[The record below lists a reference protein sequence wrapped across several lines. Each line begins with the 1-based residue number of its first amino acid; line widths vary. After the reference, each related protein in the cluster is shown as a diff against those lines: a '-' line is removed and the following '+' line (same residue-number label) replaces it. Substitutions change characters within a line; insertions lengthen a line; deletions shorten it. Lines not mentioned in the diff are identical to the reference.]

1 MALAYNNTSIPP
13 RGGIV
18 NFNNA
23 SKEKVI
29 FDNTTVWTM
38 QKDLII
44 TNGATSYYGAPRYGS
59 GDGPSTAQTSM
70 TSQGWRIY
78 NDSRC
83 VFGLPTKVT
92 FTGFTTLKFTIVK
105 NSVFNAGYVGYR
117 TDQISYLEAG
127 GVNIPTKAYT
137 KSTGTFSIAIKDAS
151 GYIIMQGMSAG
162 AGIGPGEIVASK
174 VWLE

>member
-83 VFGLPTKVT
+83 AFGLPTKVT

-105 NSVFNAGYVGYR
+105 NSVFQCR
-117 TDQISYLEAG
+117 LCRISYRSDIVFRG
-127 GVNIPTKAYT
+127 WRRQYSH
-137 KSTGTFSIAIKDAS
+137 KSIYKINRHVFYCDKGCKWIHYYARNECWCRNWTRRNCRK
-151 GYIIMQGMSAG
+151 
-162 AGIGPGEIVASK
+162 
-174 VWLE
+174 